1 MDKFVMDIRLKQ
13 WIPILEAQ
21 ASSGL
26 DKQTFCKQHGISRGL
41 FFKWQR
47 ILREKMAEGF
57 DPASISLPAIT
68 DNGTGDIKNNEPM
81 FYELSPT
88 APCSL
93 AENSKPVENL
103 ASDAGFLAPKN
114 ASEVT
119 ISYGGFSINL
129 SGAVEEASLKSILR
143 AVKHA

>member
-13 WIPILEAQ
+13 WIPIFEAQ

-57 DPASISLPAIT
+57 DPDSISLPATT
-68 DNGTGDIKNNEPM
+68 DKSTGDTRDNEPV
-81 FYELSPT
+81 FYELTPT
-88 APCSL
+88 ASCSV
-93 AENSKPVENL
+93 AENCKPIGNPTSSGLV
-103 ASDAGFLAPKN
+103 APVN
-114 ASEVT
+114 VSGVI
-119 ISYGGFSINL
+119 ISYGGFSIKM
-129 SGAVEEASLKSILR
+129 SGIVEEAMLKTILR

>member
-13 WIPILEAQ
+13 WIPIFEAQ

-68 DNGTGDIKNNEPM
+68 NNVTGDIRNNEPV
-81 FYELSPT
+81 FYELATT
-88 APCSL
+88 ASCSL
-93 AENSKPVENL
+93 TENDKPVENL
-103 ASDAGFLAPKN
+103 KSDPGFLAPGN
-114 ASEVT
+114 ASGVT

-129 SGAVEEASLKSILR
+129 SETIEESSLKSILR

>member
-21 ASSGL
+21 ANSGL

-47 ILREKMAEGF
+47 ILRERMAEGF
-57 DPASISLPAIT
+57 DPDSISLPAIT
-68 DNGTGDIKNNEPM
+68 DKDTGDIRDNEPV
-81 FYELSPT
+81 FYELTPT
-88 APCSL
+88 ASCSA
-93 AENSKPVENL
+93 AENSRPVGNPTSSRL
-103 ASDAGFLAPKN
+103 VSPVN
-114 ASEVT
+114 ASGVT

-129 SGAVEEASLKSILR
+129 SGVVEEATLKSILR